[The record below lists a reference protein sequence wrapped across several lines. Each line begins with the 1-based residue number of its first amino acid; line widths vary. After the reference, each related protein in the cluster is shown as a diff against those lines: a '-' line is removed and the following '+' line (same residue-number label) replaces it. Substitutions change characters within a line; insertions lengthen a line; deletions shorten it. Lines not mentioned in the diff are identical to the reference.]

1 MPVRSVN
8 GRVLAVDD
16 ARAVVLDGAAKTE
29 VRGLTARD
37 VEPGDL
43 VRVSVI
49 DGVAAGFE
57 VVFRPLRKPF
67 SAGTETRRIV
77 HEAMGERLVTR
88 MRALDAV
95 RSWFRAEGFVEVE
108 TPSVAPCPGL
118 DLHLDAYDVSDRH
131 GALFGRLITSPEFHM
146 KRLLVG
152 GVARC
157 VQLARCWRAGE
168 LGGRH
173 QPEFTML
180 EWYRAWQ
187 GLDAIMD
194 DTESI
199 VRATASVTA
208 NPDAVVLGALR
219 VPLDAP
225 FERVTVREAF
235 ARHCPEVR
243 DPVALAATDEE
254 RYYEAFSRAV
264 EPALGRERPVF
275 LTRFPAC
282 HASLAK
288 VCADDPTVCERT
300 ELYVAGV
307 ELCNAF
313 LELTDPTEQRARFEA
328 DQRARAA
335 RGLPVYPIDEDF
347 MAALDEGMPPSAGN
361 ALGVDRLLA
370 LVMGGTEIASVMAFP
385 RATR

>member
-1 MPVRSVN
+1 LFDRTLN
-8 GRVLAVDD
+8 GRVLAVDGT
-16 ARAVVLDGAAKTE
+16 RTVILDGLAQVVVESVT
-29 VRGLTARD
+29 D

-43 VRVSVI
+43 VRVSLQGQRATQV
-49 DGVAAGFE
+49 E
-57 VVFRPLRKPF
+57 RVFRPRRKPF

-77 HEAMGERLVTR
+77 HESMGERLALR
-88 MRALDAV
+88 MRALDAI
-95 RSWFRAEGFVEVE
+95 RAHLRAEGFLEVD
-108 TPSVAPCPGL
+108 TPAVAPCPGL
-118 DLHLDAYDVSDRH
+118 DLHLDAYDVSDRA

-152 GVARC
+152 GIPRC
-157 VQLARCWRAGE
+157 FQLARCWRAGE

-187 GLDAIMD
+187 TLDAVLA
-194 DTESI
+194 DTEAI
-199 VRATASVTA
+199 VRAAASVTA
-208 NPDAVVLGALR
+208 SPDAITLGTHR

-235 ARHCPEVR
+235 ARHCPAVR
-243 DPVALAATDEE
+243 DPIALARDDEAL
-254 RYYEAFSRAV
+254 YYERFSVDV
-264 EPALGRERPVF
+264 EPMLGRERPVF

-282 HASLAK
+282 HASLAR
-288 VCADDPTVCERT
+288 VCDDDATVCERA

-313 LELTDPTEQRARFEA
+313 LELTDPDEQRRRFEA

-370 LVMGGTEIASVMAFP
+370 LVMGSTEIATVMAFP
-385 RATR
+385 RTPR